1 MRWRELLKN
10 SGVDDAAR
18 RGRRRRCLCV
28 AGESFEL
35 VRVCEQG
42 DATRHEQ
49 EAADREEEKAD
60 QYQCPAEDEGV
71 AAHALRS
78 GRGDVH

>member
-1 MRWRELLKN
+1 M
-10 SGVDDAAR
+10 
-18 RGRRRRCLCV
+18 
-28 AGESFEL
+28 
-35 VRVCEQG
+35 RVCEQG
-42 DATRHEQ
+42 DTARHEQ

-78 GRGDVH
+78 GRGDVHLWSLQIEHVASITTIRRLCA